1 MALREGLGPPPP
13 QQTFVRWN
21 DPHGTELIGLNRDGT
36 IYSFGL
42 QFPNGSSIDDSG
54 NITTQ
59 GVITADEYTFGGNTI
74 YLGTYTGIADVQ
86 QTGIGLFDVNGNSF
100 QTQRVNGNNEV
111 SIFLLPQFND
121 TVNYVGPFLDASSNG
136 TAAGSVFSLSDGF
149 NALLV
154 LGQNDGVNFLLSN
167 MIVVDNVPTN
177 YTAGI
182 RNKTGSIMYAYG
194 DPLILGQSYYST
206 SINSITVSSAIGTS
220 VSGPAILATTHTPTS
235 SSAAGI
241 TGQIA
246 WDQSYFYVCLNG
258 STPLWGRAALT
269 STGW

>member
-1 MALREGLGPPPP
+1 
-13 QQTFVRWN
+13 
-21 DPHGTELIGLNRDGT
+21 
-36 IYSFGL
+36 
-42 QFPNGSSIDDSG
+42 
-54 NITTQ
+54 
-59 GVITADEYTFGGNTI
+59 
-74 YLGTYTGIADVQ
+74 
-86 QTGIGLFDVNGNSF
+86 
-100 QTQRVNGNNEV
+100 
-111 SIFLLPQFND
+111 
-121 TVNYVGPFLDASSNG
+121 
-136 TAAGSVFSLSDGF
+136 
-149 NALLV
+149 
-154 LGQNDGVNFLLSN
+154 
-167 MIVVDNVPTN
+167 
-177 YTAGI
+177 
-182 RNKTGSIMYAYG
+182 MYAYG